1 VELTR
6 LSNLS
11 LVALAFF
18 YSLNLA
24 PMLFESFT
32 SDRIWASNPPDSFYM
47 FLGPYGQKTA
57 HYWRVVSPLAL
68 LSFLLS
74 FIFNWQI
81 PDRRVWLSIAFIL
94 YLAAQIST
102 GAYFVPE
109 QDRLISSAG
118 SLSRE
123 VLQARAHR
131 WLLLNYF
138 RIVGGVLGFVFLML
152 AVFVPHGPSRTP

>member
-1 VELTR
+1 
-6 LSNLS
+6 
-11 LVALAFF
+11 
-18 YSLNLA
+18 
-24 PMLFESFT
+24 
-32 SDRIWASNPPDSFYM
+32 M

-74 FIFNWQI
+74 FVFNWHI

-109 QDRLISSAG
+109 QERLISTAG